1 VPRKAPDGKG
11 VIEHRMTLGNFE
23 RDFLVKQIEMQRENA
38 LYKAGINQIGSILG
52 SGVLLY
58 GIAGYLGLNLF
69 GAGYNKVT
77 DWINDTSSSLADF
90 LNPAGVGNYTD
101 EQASRVTRAFN
112 TLDSAIV
119 THRELEYAN
128 SAGIQGQ
135 ISKLRAGE
143 ITMDEFRVEFDRLKA
158 EADDLDTLRLEII
171 YTRNV
176 VTFIRNE
183 FNYDRVDDIPAWFAQ
198 PYYQDL
204 IESAKGYPLPEN
216 SGIIPLPTQE

>member
-1 VPRKAPDGKG
+1 MPRKAPDGKG

-23 RDFLVKQIEMQRENA
+23 RDFLVKQIEIQRENA

-58 GIAGYLGLNLF
+58 GIAGYLGINLF
-69 GAGYNKVT
+69 GAGYDKIT
-77 DWINDTSSSLADF
+77 DWVNEKSSSIADF

-112 TLDSAIV
+112 LLDNAIV

-128 SAGIQGQ
+128 SAAIQGQ
-135 ISKLRAGE
+135 IAQLREGT
-143 ITMDEFRVEFDRLKA
+143 ITMDEFRAEFDRLKL

-171 YTRNV
+171 YARNV
-176 VTFIRNE
+176 VTYIRNE
-183 FNYDRVDDIPAWFAQ
+183 FNYDRVDDIPEWFDSHT
-198 PYYQDL
+198 YNDL
-204 IESAKGYPLPEN
+204 ITAAKGYALPEN
-216 SGIIPLPTQE
+216 SGITPLPSQE